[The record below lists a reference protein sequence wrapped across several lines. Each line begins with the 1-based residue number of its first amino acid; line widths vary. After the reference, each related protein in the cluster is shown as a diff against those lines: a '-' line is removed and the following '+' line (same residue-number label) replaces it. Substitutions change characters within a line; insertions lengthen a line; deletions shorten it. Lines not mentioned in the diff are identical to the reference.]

1 MIATIFHEDSKSKLH
16 FPDMVTAQGATIE
29 ELRDNALLEVQK
41 RGWNPD
47 DCWSK
52 LYGTDEEINHD

>member
-1 MIATIFHEDSKSKLH
+1 MIAMIFHEDSKSNY
-16 FPDMVTAQGATIE
+16 PDMITAQGKTIE

-52 LYGTDEEINHD
+52 LYGTDKEIESC